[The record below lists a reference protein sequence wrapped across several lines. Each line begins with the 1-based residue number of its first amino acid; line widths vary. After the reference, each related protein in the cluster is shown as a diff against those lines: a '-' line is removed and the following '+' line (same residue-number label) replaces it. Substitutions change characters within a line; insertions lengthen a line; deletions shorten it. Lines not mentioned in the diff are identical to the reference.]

1 MQIYDSA
8 VKAEDFA
15 VYLRV
20 LSRKLK
26 KRPFALF
33 MDQLNVH
40 KAKIVKPLYT
50 ELGIT
55 PIFNKA
61 GSPDFNPIESTFA
74 QVKREY
80 CRQRLRSLANDLYFD
95 MAENMKK
102 SFEKV
107 TKDMCQNCILR
118 SERKLQAT

>member
-1 MQIYDSA
+1 MHVYDSA
-8 VKAEDFA
+8 VKAEDFVA
-15 VYLRV
+15 YLKV
-20 LSRKLK
+20 LSKKLK
-26 KRPFALF
+26 KQPFALF

-50 ELGIT
+50 ELRIT

-80 CRQRLRSLANDLYFD
+80 CRQRLRSLANDQYFD
-95 MAENMKK
+95 MAENMRK
-102 SFEKV
+102 SFKKV
-107 TKDMCQNCILR
+107 T
-118 SERKLQAT
+118 